1 MNFGLDQR
9 TALICASTSGLG
21 LATAQALA
29 GEGATV
35 IINGRSADRAEEVAA
50 GLPRAVA
57 IGCDL
62 AGEGGAGQLFE
73 AATDKVG
80 DIDILVLNG
89 PGPPPGRAVD
99 IEAGA
104 ADSALATLLMP
115 QLELV
120 RLALP
125 GMSAKRWGRIL
136 SISSTSVVEP
146 IPNLALSNLGR
157 AALSGYLKT
166 LAGEVAPLG
175 ITVNSL
181 LPGRVS
187 TRELVRST
195 KPSRRPLAS
204 RSPRPSKK
212 CFARYP
218 WVATAS
224 PRNLAPLRPFSVARR
239 PHTSLAQRSDATE
252 EWCPRSESASE

>member
-1 MNFGLDQR
+1 MDFGLDQR

-187 TRELVRST
+187 TQRTRKIDE
-195 KPSRRPLAS
+195 A
-204 RSPRPSKK
+204 
-212 CFARYP
+212 
-218 WVATAS
+218 VAEA
-224 PRNLAPLRPFSVARR
+224 FGVSVAEAEQEVFRQIPVGR
-239 PHTSLAQRSDATE
+239 YGQPEEFGAVAAFLCSAQ
-252 EWCPRSESASE
+252 ASYITGTAIRCDGGMVSTI

>member
-1 MNFGLDQR
+1 MDLGLDHR

-21 LATAQALA
+21 LATAQAL
-29 GEGATV
+29 GDEDATV
-35 IINGRSADRAEEVAA
+35 VINGRSADRAEKVAA
-50 GLPRAVA
+50 GLPRVVA

-62 AGEGGAGQLFE
+62 AGEDGARQLFV

-99 IEAGA
+99 IETGG

-120 RLALP
+120 RWALP
-125 GMSAKRWGRIL
+125 SMSARQWGRIL

-157 AALSGYLKT
+157 AALSGYVKT

-187 TRELVRST
+187 TPRTRQIDKAVADSSRVSIAEAEQEVFRQIPMGRYGQPEEFGAVAAFLCST
-195 KPSRRPLAS
+195 QAS
-204 RSPRPSKK
+204 
-212 CFARYP
+212 YITG
-218 WVATAS
+218 TAIRCDGGMVS
-224 PRNLAPLRPFSVARR
+224 
-239 PHTSLAQRSDATE
+239 TI
-252 EWCPRSESASE
+252 

>member
-1 MNFGLDQR
+1 MDLGLDQR

-35 IINGRSADRAEEVAA
+35 VINGRSADRAEEVAA
-50 GLPRAVA
+50 GLPRAIA

-62 AGEGGAGQLFE
+62 TGEGGAGQLFE
-73 AATDKVG
+73 AAADKVG

-89 PGPPPGRAVD
+89 RGPPPGRAVE

-120 RLALP
+120 RLVLP
-125 GMSAKRWGRIL
+125 AMSAKRWGRIL

-181 LPGRVS
+181 LPGRV
-187 TRELVRST
+187 
-195 KPSRRPLAS
+195 
-204 RSPRPSKK
+204 
-212 CFARYP
+212 
-218 WVATAS
+218 ATARTRQIDKTIAEAS
-224 PRNLAPLRPFSVARR
+224 GVSVAEAEQEVFRQIPTGRYGR
-239 PHTSLAQRSDATE
+239 PE
-252 EWCPRSESASE
+252 EFGAVAAFLCSTQASYITGTAIRCDGGMVSTI